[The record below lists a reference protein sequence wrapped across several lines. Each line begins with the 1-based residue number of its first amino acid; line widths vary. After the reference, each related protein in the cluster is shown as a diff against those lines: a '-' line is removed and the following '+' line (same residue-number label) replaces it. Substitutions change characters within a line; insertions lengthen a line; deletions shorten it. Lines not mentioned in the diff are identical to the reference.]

1 MLLSASASGVR
12 EFLPEGDHQGSAQ
25 QGPSLVQRAQR
36 YLSGAS
42 RCARPEQ
49 ASSMCSD
56 EGRSSEDTAQGHAGE
71 VLTWDV
77 ERHVRRAIRQHS
89 KLRQSGLVAREF
101 AHVVGVGWTLS
112 CSSSSLP
119 YSMTEK

>member
-1 MLLSASASGVR
+1 MMRLTSASGVR
-12 EFLPEGDHQGSAQ
+12 QFLPKDDHQGSAQ
-25 QGPSLVQRAQR
+25 QGPSLVQKAQR
-36 YLSGAS
+36 YLSGAR

-56 EGRSSEDTAQGHAGE
+56 EGRTSDDTSHDHAGE

-77 ERHVRRAIRQHS
+77 EWHNRRAFRQHS

-101 AHVVGVGWTLS
+101 AHVVGVGSTTVL
-112 CSSSSLP
+112 LVLQLAV
-119 YSMTEK
+119 